1 MVIDPILRPFIK
13 NAKTLL
19 DEGKTSKKDFAKA
32 LNIIYAKM
40 YEFNGTTLE
49 EFYSDIEKI

>member
-19 DEGKTSKKDFAKA
+19 DEGKTSKEDFAKA
-32 LNIIYAKM
+32 LNIIYEKM